1 MTWGHRRAEQSAGSL
16 TCSICLCHINWRI
29 DMTTASKPATAPA
42 RPAHG
47 LASPDK
53 FFASIRPL
61 FGTMT
66 QAQFEG
72 IQAKLAVFAA
82 QGSPLAYVAYG
93 LATSFHETAQRMQPI
108 QEIGRGRNYPYGKP
122 GKHGGQIAYGRG
134 DVQLTWDYNYERAD
148 DELGLRGALTSNYNR
163 ALETEISAKIMVL
176 GMTEG
181 WFTGKRFAS
190 YLPAKGTATR
200 VAFTSARRIINGI
213 DRAELVAGYAMSFQS
228 ALTAGGWA

>member
-1 MTWGHRRAEQSAGSL
+1 
-16 TCSICLCHINWRI
+16 
-29 DMTTASKPATAPA
+29 MTTASKPATAPA

-53 FFASIRPL
+53 FFASICPL

-148 DELGLRGALTSNYNR
+148 DEARAEGRADVELQSRARDRDLGEDHGAGHDRRLVHR
-163 ALETEISAKIMVL
+163 EAVCK
-176 GMTEG
+176 
-181 WFTGKRFAS
+181 
-190 YLPAKGTATR
+190 LPARQGDRDAGR
-200 VAFTSARRIINGI
+200 VHL
-213 DRAELVAGYAMSFQS
+213 RAPDHKRH
-228 ALTAGGWA
+228 

>member
-1 MTWGHRRAEQSAGSL
+1 LEATRRGLNARPPHRITSKGIYMA
-16 TCSICLCHINWRI
+16 
-29 DMTTASKPATAPA
+29 TASKPATAPA

-66 QAQFEG
+66 KAQVEG
-72 IQAKLAVFAA
+72 IQAKLAAFAA
-82 QGSPLAYVAYG
+82 IGAPLAYVAYG
-93 LATSFHETAQRMQPI
+93 LATSFHETARRMQPAP
-108 QEIGRGRNYPYGKP
+108 EIGRARNYPYGKP

-134 DVQLTWDYNYERAD
+134 DVQLTWDYNYAKAD
-148 DELGLRGALTSNYNR
+148 EELGLEGELIANYDC
-163 ALETEISAKIMVL
+163 ALETQISAQIMVL

-190 YLPAKGTATR
+190 YLPAKGPATM
-200 VAFTSARRIINGI
+200 VQFTSARRIINGI
-213 DRAELVAGYAMSFQS
+213 DRAEKVAAYAMSFQA
-228 ALTAGGWA
+228 ALVAGGWA